1 MSHGSSMPSFGA
13 LHEVGLDLP
22 GGTNQTE
29 RRLRSVCLPWTIGLD
44 VQRGASPAVARVIMR
59 VSDIVGFDC
68 RRHPLRFAT
77 GIGSVGFK
85 RLMSFDLIV
94 TAYLD
99 ALDLLGGVPK
109 TIELVYYDC
118 REVDFTDVG
127 LSPRMLESVLAGGR
141 RARMSAEFDRLS
153 DVLAWLAFR
162 GFQIKVCV
170 DAHQA
175 SQRGMSS
182 FLERLVALGRGNI
195 SVVQKRIQGGHMHK
209 KVLITPIAVLKG
221 SANLV

>member
-1 MSHGSSMPSFGA
+1 MPSFGA

-59 VSDIVGFDC
+59 VSDILG
-68 RRHPLRFAT
+68 LRLPTPSAPGVAT

-85 RLMSFDLIV
+85 RLMWFDLIV

-127 LSPRMLESVLAGGR
+127 LSPRMLESVLAVAR

-170 DAHQA
+170 DAIKPRREGCHP
-175 SQRGMSS
+175 SS
-182 FLERLVALGRGNI
+182 
-195 SVVQKRIQGGHMHK
+195 
-209 KVLITPIAVLKG
+209 
-221 SANLV
+221 SA